1 VDPAR
6 ALFVSGTLLL
16 AIASLLGFVQE
27 RQRRSPEAFAEWR
40 VVHAGGTAG
49 AVQLLALSAVWLRLP
64 AAPAWT
70 AVLAAGLI
78 FAAWAFF
85 IGPTARALG
94 RPRLARI
101 VNRAGAIVALP
112 TYVALPAIMFS

>member
-1 VDPAR
+1 MDPAR

-16 AIASLLGFVQE
+16 AISALLGFVQE
-27 RQRRSPEAFAEWR
+27 RQRHSPEAFSQWR

-49 AVQLLALSAVWLRLP
+49 AVQLLALSATWPRLP
-64 AAPAWT
+64 AADVWT
-70 AVLAAGLI
+70 MTLACGPILT
-78 FAAWAFF
+78 AWAFF

-101 VNRAGAIVALP
+101 VNLVGAGVALP
-112 TYVALPAIMFS
+112 TYVVLPAILL